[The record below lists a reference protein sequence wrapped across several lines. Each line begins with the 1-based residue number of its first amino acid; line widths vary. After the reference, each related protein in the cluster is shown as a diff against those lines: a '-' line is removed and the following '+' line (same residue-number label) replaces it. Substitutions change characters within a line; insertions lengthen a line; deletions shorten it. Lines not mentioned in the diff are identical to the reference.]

1 MNIGWLYLIGGAGLG
16 ISIKSLIEDIV
27 GGEELITDLIRVV
40 LWITYVVAVHYGIK
54 RKNKKTKC

>member
-1 MNIGWLYLIGGAGLG
+1 MIGGAGLG

-40 LWITYVVAVHYGIK
+40 LWTTYVVAVHYGIK